1 MAFDFNLTR
10 IDNTDTF
17 KEWAD
22 KCNAIID
29 GLNATDFITS
39 SAGFLTLASNQTITG
54 QKSFTQSA
62 TFTRGFTST
71 GTITSTGDFTLGGTT
86 GIINAPTFQINSG
99 TFTTG
104 SGFEVIGASGIG
116 FKSSST
122 SSTASLK
129 FENAGTP
136 EKLQFDYAG
145 AGEGNFEIVDGNR
158 LTLAGSSPTIG
169 VNNYQWDLPATSPGV
184 TPSLLKWSGTGSQL
198 EWLGQSSFATSIL
211 ADVIAGLQE
220 SNFTLPVTLIPVG
233 TMVAVDA
240 RILDNWPETLNGL
253 SSPEN
258 YGILNTVPG
267 WIPCA
272 GQTLTFDE
280 TENSP
285 IDTEFKELIELLEGI
300 DSPNGSTTLPD
311 TIGSPGEED
320 PIGGNSI
327 VYLIKYKSDDT
338 TAFAVS
344 TTTGVAGASGINLFD
359 TSNADVGSFDI
370 TGGKIGLN
378 IDTDDFA
385 FGVGGKLELTANI
398 DATATAD
405 TIAKRDSAGALAVA
419 TPTADEHATTKA
431 FVDALA
437 VTLRGETGGSVI
449 AFPELRDGHQTYTNR
464 LENRWGMSF
473 VDRLGRGVF
482 TGSNT
487 YERNSVD
494 SRGNVPQG
502 WFNAISPV
510 TDKEAVFERTFT
522 TSRNYFF
529 IDDDG
534 IIYGT
539 GLNLYGHIGQRD
551 RGTGTDFTDYY
562 TQFHGS
568 GEEPYNDTG
577 VETPVPALLPQKTE
591 WDANAVT
598 IDTVSYNSRPD
609 YPLLIAK
616 TKDGIGNEYNSN
628 DRLQGLERYET
639 SSAAVGGAGVAYTR
653 GWLIGASRESR
664 SQLGTGAAT
673 STSYTTTGPRVFGL
687 NSAGSSLW
695 AIFGVTDTERTAGIN
710 TLSSTDIAKINKRF
724 HYYKRNATLKGG
736 LDDTDDAT
744 ALATWRTELG
754 FTGSET
760 FDEFSYYVKK
770 VIVNDFASYLV
781 VGKPGNES
789 DNEVWMAGYGA
800 FGASGNGTSDSNIF
814 RHVPVTDGGTTSS
827 LSISV
832 VGGTSNRVYESSTAH
847 GFEDFEQLRIGSSS
861 TRYYIIRG
869 DASNAN
875 LTTQFRLFSDESHAY
890 NALAN
895 GGTTHAHGNAAIAS
909 QVITHCAK
917 VKGIFDI
924 SVGFFGSDAGYVL
937 ARRTTDTTTDATDL
951 DALPESDFASK
962 SVMSWGYNGH
972 GELGRGNTTNG
983 SFPTTVALGTTDTP
997 VDIIAVA
1004 DGANTFV
1011 ITENTD
1017 GNRSVRVAGDNSIGL
1032 ADAGTT
1038 AGNTTTF
1045 TISSTIDANWWV
1057 KEVFVSQGAGA
1068 FNSYRGSIF
1077 IVAQSKSNSDNY
1089 ALFAGGHN
1097 MQGHFGSS
1105 QRYNTATLNY
1115 LRVPFPEDPKNI
1127 TAMQNMAGDAYFALC
1142 KTAEAGETA
1151 AQFAAKSGR
1160 TFGTGWATYHLGNT
1174 SNRNKTSWHPVDQ
1187 QILST

>member
-10 IDNTDTF
+10 IENTDTF
-17 KEWAD
+17 TEWAD

-29 GLNATDFITS
+29 GLNTTDFITS

-54 QKSFTQSA
+54 QKAFTQSV
-62 TFTRGFTST
+62 TLTRGFTST
-71 GTITSTGDFTLGGTT
+71 GSITSTGDFTLGGTT
-86 GIINAPTFQINSG
+86 GIINAPTLQINSG
-99 TFTTG
+99 SFTTG
-104 SGFEVIGASGIG
+104 SGVELIGSKGIS

-122 SSTASLK
+122 SSIASLK

-136 EKLQFDYAG
+136 EKLQFDYSG
-145 AGEGNFEIVDGNR
+145 IGEGNFEIVDGNR

-169 VNNYQWDLPATSPGV
+169 VNNYQWDLPATSPGS

-198 EWLGQSSFATSIL
+198 EWLAQTTLASDIL
-211 ADVIAGLQE
+211 ADVIAGVQE

-240 RILDNWPETLNGL
+240 RILDDWPAD
-253 SSPEN
+253 SPEA
-258 YGILNTVPG
+258 YGVLNTVPG

-272 GQTLTFDE
+272 GQTISYD
-280 TENSP
+280 ENSSP
-285 IDTEFKELIELLEGI
+285 ENTLYKELVELLEGI
-300 DSPNGSTTLPD
+300 DSPSGSTTLPD
-311 TIGSPGEED
+311 TVGSPGEED
-320 PIGGNSI
+320 PIGGNAI
-327 VYLIKYKSDDT
+327 VYLIKYKSDDST
-338 TAFAVS
+338 VFAVS
-344 TTTGVAGASGINLFD
+344 TTTGVAGASGISLFD
-359 TSNADVGSFDI
+359 TSNAEVGSFDI

-385 FGVGGKLELTANI
+385 FGVGGKLSLADDVDT
-398 DATATAD
+398 TATAN
-405 TIAKRDSAGALAVA
+405 TIAKRDSDGTLAVA
-419 TPTADEHATTKA
+419 TPTADTHATTKA

-464 LENRWGMSF
+464 LDNHWGMSF

-487 YERNSVD
+487 FERNSVD
-494 SRGNVPQG
+494 VRANVPQG

-529 IDDDG
+529 IDGNG

-539 GLNLYGHIGQRD
+539 GRNNEGQIGQRD

-568 GEEPYNDTG
+568 GERPYNDTA

-598 IDTVSYNSRPD
+598 IDTVSYNARPD
-609 YPLLIAK
+609 FPLLIAK

-653 GWLIGASRESR
+653 GWLIGSGSQSR
-664 SQLGTGAAT
+664 SELGTGAAT
-673 STSYTTTGPRVFGL
+673 STSYTSTGPRVFGL

-695 AIFGVTDTERTAGIN
+695 AVFGLTDAERADGISALTAEEV
-710 TLSSTDIAKINKRF
+710 AKVNKRF

-736 LDDTDDAT
+736 LSDTDDEAAT
-744 ALATWRTELG
+744 TAWRLQLG
-754 FTGSET
+754 FPDDSPGVL
-760 FDEFSYYVKK
+760 FDHYSYYVKK
-770 VIVNDFASYLV
+770 VVVNDFASYLI

-800 FGASGNGTSDSNIF
+800 FGASGNGTSASNIF

-827 LSISV
+827 LLISV

-847 GFEDFEQLRIGSSS
+847 GFEDFEQLRIGGSA

-869 DASNAN
+869 DASNTN
-875 LTTQFRLFSDESHAY
+875 LTTRFRLFSGETAAY

-895 GGTTHAHGNAAIAS
+895 GGTTSGHANAAIAS

-924 SVGFFGSDAGYVL
+924 SVGFFDSDGGYVL

-972 GELGRGNTTNG
+972 GELGQGSTTNKT
-983 SFPTTVALGTTDTP
+983 FPTTVSLGTTDTP

-1017 GNRSVRVAGDNSIGL
+1017 GNRSVRVAGDNSFGL
-1032 ADAGTT
+1032 ADAGTA

-1057 KEVFVSQGAGA
+1057 KEVFVSQGAGTGD
-1068 FNSYRGSIF
+1068 NYRGSIF

-1089 ALFAGGHN
+1089 ALFAGGRN
-1097 MQGHFGSS
+1097 MQGHFGTS
-1105 QRYNTATLNY
+1105 QHYNASTLNY